1 MTLKKFILIF
11 ALFIGITGMLKAQ
24 NQYGTWTSVGLE
36 KKTGNWNFGA
46 ETEVRTIHYVRLINR
61 WSLGLNA
68 DYKIAKPLKVG
79 LGYEFMN
86 VLDEKYLNYQFRNRF
101 NADITGKQKLGN
113 ISFSLRERIQLT
125 KKNDSK
131 RIDMDGLID
140 SYNIDPAWVWRN
152 KLDADYNIPKCR
164 FTPGIS
170 IETFYSLNDPDG
182 NKLDKLRYILYTD
195 YKINK
200 HNKIKVF
207 GVLNSEKGTDEADYS
222 GKYNLGLSYTHEL
235 K

>member
-1 MTLKKFILIF
+1 MTTKKNFLIF
-11 ALFIGITGMLKAQ
+11 GLLIAMSGVLNAQ
-24 NQYGTWTSVGLE
+24 NQYGTWTSAGLE
-36 KKTGNWNFGA
+36 KKAGNWNFGA
-46 ETEVRTIHYVRLINR
+46 ETELRTIHYVRLINR
-61 WSLGLNA
+61 WSLSMNA
-68 DYKIAKPLKVG
+68 EYKIAKPLKVG
-79 LGYEFMN
+79 IGYEFMN

-101 NADITGKQKLGN
+101 NADISGKQKLGN
-113 ISFSLRERIQLT
+113 FAFSLRERIQLT

-131 RIDMDGLID
+131 RIDEDG
-140 SYNIDPAWVWRN
+140 YNDTYKIDPAWVWRN
-152 KLDADYNIPKCR
+152 KLNANYNIPKCR

-170 IETFYSLNDPDG
+170 VETYYSLNDPDG

-200 HNKIKVF
+200 YNKIKIF

-222 GKYNLGLSYTHEL
+222 GKYNLGLSFSHEI